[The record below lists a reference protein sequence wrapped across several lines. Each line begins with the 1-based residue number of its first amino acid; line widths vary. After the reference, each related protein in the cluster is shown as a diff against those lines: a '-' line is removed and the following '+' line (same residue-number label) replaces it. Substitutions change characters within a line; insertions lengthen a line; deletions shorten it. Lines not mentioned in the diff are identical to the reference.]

1 MATRSCRAKRNRLAS
16 RRRLNTARPTEGRI
30 LFPTAHT
37 TTTSTSP
44 LVRLLLVQSLDREG
58 HLLDPRLF

>member
-1 MATRSCRAKRNRLAS
+1 MATRTCRSKRNRLAS

-30 LFPTAHT
+30 LVPTAHS
-37 TTTSTSP
+37 TSTSP